1 VYTPHTG
8 PAIPQP
14 TPLPSA
20 QGTPRPTGVAVL
32 SIVMFLGGAADI
44 GMAALL
50 LFLGAVTIPM
60 LAFLPNIQ
68 LVGTLLL
75 VLAVFPLILAVFSFV
90 LGFGLWTGRSWAW
103 LWTLISSIIGLI
115 VSVVASV
122 FIVPLMGVVIYAIFI
137 FYLTRG
143 NVKYYFGRSIAP
155 SEIRPIAAAP
165 ISEYEQVTQPGTI
178 SEAREMKPSAIVG
191 QNRNRK
197 IAGTLFLVA
206 WIQSIYL
213 TSIAEG
219 LYPNFS
225 LQQNLVS
232 DLGVQ
237 PQSAVVWTASLI
249 VLGVLVIVAGLA
261 LSDFLKSH
269 RELLVTFVLMAVGVL
284 GVGAFNENAF
294 YYVHLAFA
302 FLAVTFGAISALLV
316 SLRFVKGLF
325 RYFSLILGVVML
337 IGIVLLLAGFFV
349 APIASVV
356 LALGRG
362 VAETIVVVPEL
373 VWFIMFG
380 GYLLGTSV
388 TPSEDSSPNSLY
400 E

>member
-1 VYTPHTG
+1 M
-8 PAIPQP
+8 PQP

-20 QGTPRPTGVAVL
+20 RGVARPTGVAVL

-44 GMAALL
+44 AIAALL
-50 LFLGAVTIPM
+50 LFLGTVTIPM
-60 LAFLPNIQ
+60 LAFLPNIE

-75 VLAVFPLILAVFSFV
+75 VLAILPLIFALFSFV

-103 LWTLISSIIGLI
+103 VWTLVSSIIGLI
-115 VSVVASV
+115 VSVVASL
-122 FIVPLMGVVIYAIFI
+122 FIAPLVGVVIYAIFI

-155 SEIRPIAAAP
+155 AGGRPV
-165 ISEYEQVTQPGTI
+165 SEYEQVARPGTT
-178 SEAREMKPSAIVG
+178 SELREIKPSTIVG
-191 QNRNRK
+191 QNRNRQ
-197 IAGTLFLVA
+197 IAGTLFPIA
-206 WIQSIYL
+206 WIQSIYFTL
-213 TSIAEG
+213 IAEG

-225 LQQNLVS
+225 LQQNLIS

-237 PQSAVVWTASLI
+237 PQSAIVWTATVI
-249 VLGVLVIVAGLA
+249 VLGVLVIIAGVA

-269 RELLVTFVLMAVGVL
+269 RELLVTFVLVGVGLL
-284 GVGAFNENAF
+284 GMGAMNENSF
-294 YYVHLAFA
+294 YYVNLAFF
-302 FLAVTFGAISALLV
+302 FLALTFGAISAIMI

-325 RYFSLILGVVML
+325 RYFSLILGVAML
-337 IGIVLLLAGFFV
+337 IGIILLLAGFFF

-356 LALGRG
+356 FALGRG
-362 VAETIVVVPEL
+362 VAETIIVVPES

-380 GYLLGTSV
+380 GYLIGTSA
-388 TPSEDSSPNSLY
+388 TPSEDSSPNSTY